1 MAKKQ
6 SISKKI
12 GRGFRDAI
20 EGVAVGLAGALVPRL
35 SRRAELRLAAFLG
48 SAAFAFALKTRR
60 VAEAN
65 LGVVYGDAKTRAEK
79 RAIAK
84 ASTIHTFQLM
94 LDYFWFSR
102 DTTARLERFCVC
114 EDPGINGMIA
124 EATPAFFITAHLG
137 NWEVASTYFSNNGRS
152 FASVYRPIGTHKTLA
167 RLSRFRQSTGQQMIP
182 KDGAA
187 KGVLRAIRAGC
198 IVALVM
204 DQHTDLRDG
213 GIFLDFFGLPA
224 AFSNLCGVVANR
236 MKIPVCIACSVHD
249 AKEDKYRI
257 KTYGT
262 ITADEA
268 ARLAPEEI
276 TARIVGTIERMI
288 LDNPAQ
294 WFWSYRRWK
303 RCPEGDDVRRFPFYV
318 K

>member
-6 SISKKI
+6 SISKRI
-12 GRGFRDAI
+12 GRKFRDAL

-48 SAAFAFALKTRR
+48 AAAFAFAAKTRR
-60 VAEAN
+60 VAAAN
-65 LGVVYGDAKTRAEK
+65 LDIVYGGAKSRAEK

-102 DTTARLERFCVC
+102 DTGARLEHFCVC
-114 EDPGINGMIA
+114 EDPDLNGIIA
-124 EATPAFFITAHLG
+124 GSHPAFFITAHLG
-137 NWEVASTYFSNNGRS
+137 NWEVASTYFSNRGRGI
-152 FASVYRPIGTHKTLA
+152 ASVFRPIGTQKTLA

-187 KGVLRAIRAGC
+187 NGVLRAIRAGS

-236 MKIPVCIACSVHD
+236 MKIPICVACSVHD
-249 AKEDKYRI
+249 AEEDKYRI

-262 ITADEA
+262 ITADET
-268 ARLAPEEI
+268 ARMSPEEI
-276 TARIVGTIERMI
+276 TARIAGTIERMI

-303 RCPEGDDVRRFPFYV
+303 RCPEGDDIRRFPFYA